1 VNRRRL
7 ALALARS
14 APLIVVGV
22 AILVLGSV
30 VAVLFLA
37 AGQLHPVLRSIFVG
51 SLTGFFVLPFGL
63 LVVQVLR
70 DLRAPS
76 LANGAVIIE
85 RARARRLFEAV
96 AAGASHLGLG
106 EPRNLWISSGFEI
119 TAVARGRRYELVIG
133 LPVLDV
139 VDERE
144 LKALIAFELALSFS
158 GDPVAAGAY
167 RAGRRLA
174 AIAGGFSNRS
184 GVAPS
189 IAIIVA
195 AGCAALLDLPAVA
208 KERLAFAQ
216 REASRLT
223 SDTDLADARV
233 RVSMYATHANEV
245 FWPDIIARHAK
256 NPEPPDAISQLRA
269 LSRSALAPE
278 DRLRSFNLAK
288 AELAME
294 DATIPAERTDTPR
307 ASDMLMREIA
317 PALTE
322 AFDKAWRASVA
333 DAWTKLHRDAAASL
347 DELSRLET
355 LYDQDRLT
363 APEAWRRLELIAAHR
378 GEDIALP
385 LFKDWVASNPG
396 DARAALVTG
405 RALLKAGS
413 PEGSTLLRHAIDL
426 DERYAVEACALLAQD
441 LVAQGRA
448 DDAKPYVEQR
458 DRTLAAQMAA
468 LAERVKDRSLKVLP
482 HGLGEHELRSLTE
495 HIGHFP
501 MVSAV
506 TLARRDVSLL
516 PTYPCLVLG
525 VRFSR
530 SWRWLHG
537 EKVRDVLGQLCAVP
551 LEGQVIAFNLD
562 SFRPPKELQ
571 GPPAVE
577 IYRAPAI
584 PRSVRLARWG
594 RRAQNGLVAIG
605 VGLVV
610 LIVVLNRDC
619 FPDCFADIS
628 AALVFGPI
636 VVAVN
641 VLLLSGA
648 PDTAAR
654 RATAFVAS
662 AFFAGMLF
670 FGGAFILLFPV
681 AIVALLRAPMTRRTL
696 TWVAGM
702 GPLAFAIGWFVT
714 RV

>member
-1 VNRRRL
+1 MNRRRL

-30 VAVLFLA
+30 VGVLFLA

-144 LKALIAFELALSFS
+144 LKALTAFELALSFS

-294 DATIPAERTDTPR
+294 DATLPAERTDTPR

-482 HGLGEHELRSLTE
+482 HGLGEHELRSLAGTDGRPALRFPRAPRRLAAPDIPLPRSRRAFQSE
-495 HIGHFP
+495 LALAPWGEGPGRPRSTLRGAARGAGHRVQP
-501 MVSAV
+501 RQLPSAEGAPGAACGGN
-506 TLARRDVSLL
+506 LPGARHSSQRA
-516 PTYPCLVLG
+516 PRALG
-525 VRFSR
+525 SPSPKRTGGHRSGLGGADRGPQPRLFSR
-530 SWRWLHG
+530 
-537 EKVRDVLGQLCAVP
+537 
-551 LEGQVIAFNLD
+551 
-562 SFRPPKELQ
+562 
-571 GPPAVE
+571 
-577 IYRAPAI
+577 
-584 PRSVRLARWG
+584 
-594 RRAQNGLVAIG
+594 
-605 VGLVV
+605 
-610 LIVVLNRDC
+610 
-619 FPDCFADIS
+619 
-628 AALVFGPI
+628 
-636 VVAVN
+636 
-641 VLLLSGA
+641 
-648 PDTAAR
+648 
-654 RATAFVAS
+654 
-662 AFFAGMLF
+662 
-670 FGGAFILLFPV
+670 
-681 AIVALLRAPMTRRTL
+681 LLR
-696 TWVAGM
+696 
-702 GPLAFAIGWFVT
+702 
-714 RV
+714 